1 MQLIVRLHP
10 KGVGSEFLYQLEKGA
25 TLQARIIK
33 NPHFHFPKKAPQ
45 VALISNGT
53 GIAPF
58 LGMLSENKSKVPTHL
73 YCGFRTNDA
82 LTQKYA
88 EIAKKHI
95 VVAQLTSFHL
105 ALSRE
110 ATAHYVMDL
119 INSDQ
124 NFFLELLR
132 NKGVVLICG
141 SLSMQKDVEAVL
153 TEICAAQN
161 ESFEAFKAN
170 GQVLAD
176 CY

>member
-1 MQLIVRLHP
+1 M
-10 KGVGSEFLYQLEKGA
+10 
-25 TLQARIIK
+25 
-33 NPHFHFPKKAPQ
+33 
-45 VALISNGT
+45 
-53 GIAPF
+53 
-58 LGMLSENKSKVPTHL
+58 
-73 YCGFRTNDA
+73 
-82 LTQKYA
+82 
-88 EIAKKHI
+88 
-95 VVAQLTSFHL
+95 VAQLTSFHL